1 MSKYKHILVPVDLS
15 AASDAVMQSAIEMGQ
30 ALQAA
35 LHIIH
40 VHKIHAGNLVEG
52 GMEDAGALT
61 TQEIAKLKKTLD
73 EFISKYAKEGITMTT
88 AVYSGDPYVE
98 ILQAADTTSAD
109 MIIMGTHGRTGVAHL
124 VIGSVAENV
133 LRHARV
139 PVMAIRC

>member
-15 AASDAVMQSAIEMGQ
+15 AASDAVILSAIDMGN

-40 VHKIHAGNLVEG
+40 VHKVHAGNLVEG
-52 GMEDAGALT
+52 GMEDADALT
-61 TQEIAKLKKTLD
+61 TREATKLKKTLD
-73 EFISKYAKEGITMTT
+73 EYITKYAKAGITMTT
-88 AVYSGDPYVE
+88 AIYSGEPYVE
-98 ILQAADTTSAD
+98 ILQAADKTSAD